1 MVIFNVRN
9 VSFILVLMETPI
21 KVVTSLRKVLISYLL
36 LYSFLRFLIEVN

>member
-1 MVIFNVRN
+1 MVIFNIRN

-21 KVVTSLRKVLISYLL
+21 KVVRSLRKVLISYLL